1 MPTHTFTTAEPSSQ
15 TYTGYTVHTLTGALG
30 QVAEEA
36 PEAGG
41 EPLHALLQVSESLQ
55 ITDVPQN
62 LILWNQLITQIPCQ
76 HLRLLGKCRP
86 VRNRKRNNE
95 NIQPLKKKPRLCL
108 IMLPCCLLNVAM
120 ASIQIDLN
128 NSSAQ
133 LRTVCGG
140 R

>member
-1 MPTHTFTTAEPSSQ
+1 MATHTFTTAEPSSQ
-15 TYTGYTVHTLTGALG
+15 TNTVHILTGALG

-76 HLRLLGKCRP
+76 NLRLLGKCRP

-95 NIQPLKKKPRLCL
+95 NIQPLKKSLAC
-108 IMLPCCLLNVAM
+108 V
-120 ASIQIDLN
+120 
-128 NSSAQ
+128 
-133 LRTVCGG
+133 
-140 R
+140 